1 MKNGKR
7 IIFMAFLL
15 LIFCS
20 LSKAVESGM
29 YRLLSVSKSEKLIV
43 VSKIPAKTRYILDV
57 AAAKITIDDKASELE
72 ELKSYSLIQI
82 KLDPQKIKRKGID
95 IDGKAIEIRVSSI
108 ETPNN

>member
-7 IIFMAFLL
+7 VIFMIFLIL
-15 LIFCS
+15 FCS

-43 VSKIPAKTRYILDV
+43 VSNIPAKTRHIFDV
-57 AAAKITIDDKASELE
+57 AAAKITIDDKPSELG

-82 KLDPQKIKRKGID
+82 KLDPQKMKRKGIE
-95 IDGKAIEIRVSSI
+95 IDGKAIEIRVSSKG
-108 ETPNN
+108 TPSD